1 MIDFWEAL
9 GRMAAK
15 PTFLQEILTAIGP
28 NPNIEVITG
37 YWQNPNSNYFS
48 LVKDPTNTN
57 NVRQLMSTECEGRP
71 ISLMGVGE
79 MILAVYTPAQQ
90 DRITTVAKAIAA
102 SNAAFQ
108 LTQWG
113 YVALGAM
120 IIDAPLLAALIG
132 VEPHSEF
139 DTNGLGAV
147 LPVDR
152 TALDPVMR
160 LIGPAGLV
168 QEAQQF
174 SATWGTVCLA
184 KFAFFNTYQHPVVRP
199 TGLLNQ

>member
-9 GRMAAK
+9 GRMAANQ
-15 PTFLQEILTAIGP
+15 TFLNQVLTAIGTP
-28 NPNIEVITG
+28 TIEVLTG
-37 YWQNPNSNYFS
+37 YWQPGTANSNYFS
-48 LVKDPTNTN
+48 LVPDATNTN
-57 NVRQLMSTECEGRP
+57 NVRQLMSAECEGRP

-79 MILAVYTPAQQ
+79 MVLAVYTPEQKK
-90 DRITTVAKAIAA
+90 RISSVATAIAN

-120 IIDAPLLAALIG
+120 IIDSPLLSNLTG
-132 VEPHSEF
+132 VEPHTEF
-139 DTNGLGAV
+139 DNNGFSIVPAA
-147 LPVDR
+147 DR

-160 LIGPAGLV
+160 LIPTEGATD
-168 QEAQQF
+168 F

-184 KFAFFNTYQHPVVRP
+184 KFAFFQTYQHPVVRP
-199 TGLLNQ
+199 TGLLDL